1 MDKRIACTLG
11 RTDLSRQRGRWLEL
25 AGRTRVER
33 TELPNGL
40 RLVFADA
47 PGVGD
52 RLDEL
57 VAVERECCSFA
68 DWDLISGEGAVT
80 LEVTARGDA
89 IGVLHGMF
97 SQLQAA

>member
-1 MDKRIACTLG
+1 MDTTIACTLG
-11 RTDLSRQRGRWLEL
+11 RSDLSRQRSRWLEL
-25 AGRTRVER
+25 AARTRVER
-33 TELPNGL
+33 AELSNGL

-52 RLDEL
+52 RLEEL

-68 DWDLISGEGAVT
+68 NWDLIAGEGAVT
-80 LEVTARGDA
+80 LEITARGDA

-97 SQLQAA
+97 SQLQPG